1 MAYTLDYSV
10 ITDAIKERQ
19 QKSGLTATEYEN
31 KFDELAERE
40 NGSTRESASL
50 FVGLEFNTPTEEAI
64 TAKRYGRIASYR
76 DREYAEVGCI
86 KTDGTD
92 VWIAQKRFQ
101 KPPRKIDDEGNYMM
115 TEGHYDVYELEGSFF
130 TVFNV
135 GKTLKEG
142 LLAVA
147 RWRSAM
153 ADKVTCVRVTNAK
166 KVETAYDGKKKT
178 EWAYTLDFV
187 DARGKVVKPSQ
198 ASLRGLI

>member
-31 KFDELAERE
+31 KFNELAERE

-50 FVGLEFNTPTEEAI
+50 YVGLQFNTPPEEAI
-64 TAKRYGRIASYR
+64 TAKRYGRVASYK
-76 DREYAEVGCI
+76 DREYAEVGCLRL
-86 KTDGTD
+86 DGTD
-92 VWIAQKRFQ
+92 IWIAQKRFQ
-101 KPPRKIDDEGNYMM
+101 KPPRQIDDEGNYKMVDGRY
-115 TEGHYDVYELEGSFF
+115 EVHELEGSFF

-147 RWRSAM
+147 RWRAAM
-153 ADKVTCVRVTNAK
+153 ADKVVAVMVTDAK
-166 KVETAYDGKKKT
+166 KVDTAYNGEKKT

-198 ASLRGLI
+198 ASLRGLL

>member
-1 MAYTLDYSV
+1 MAYSLDYSV

-19 QKSGLTATEYEN
+19 QKSGLSESEYSD
-31 KFDELAERE
+31 KFEELAERE

-50 FVGLEFNTPTEEAI
+50 FVGLEFNTPTESAI
-64 TAKRYGRIASYR
+64 VAKRYGRVASFK
-76 DREYAEVGCI
+76 DHEYGEVGCL
-86 KTDGTD
+86 KTDGTE

-101 KPPRKIDDEGNYMM
+101 KPTRCVDENGDYILVDGQYQVHEF
-115 TEGHYDVYELEGSFF
+115 EGTFY

-135 GKTLKEG
+135 GKNLREG

-153 ADKVTCVRVTNAK
+153 DTKVVAIKVTGAK

-187 DARGKVVKPSQ
+187 DSKGKVVKPSQ
-198 ASLRGLI
+198 ASLRGLL